1 MESTNILKNI
11 NNFPAAYPG
20 NYGIIDKQDIKNIS
34 KELCRAHR
42 EGSLSTEV
50 LQQIIEHLLAYY
62 IEHDLEKK
70 FLSKS
75 IILENKINKTS
86 QYHHR

>member
-1 MESTNILKNI
+1 MGSTNILKNI
-11 NNFPAAYPG
+11 NNFSVAYPE
-20 NYGIIDKQDIKNIS
+20 NYGIDKQDIKNIS

-75 IILENKINKTS
+75 MILENKINKIS
-86 QYHHR
+86 QYHHG